1 MTVQG
6 ELFPLVSPE
15 SVEAMFRQAQAEFR
29 EVAPELPKGAL
40 LRLMGELSLLRQV
53 VQGLSVKARVTP
65 EYRQRQAVRTL
76 DVPALLAGHFSACQE
91 KPPESTSP
99 TLSLHSSSTVS
110 RNARR
115 LPGGRSFR
123 PKWRRCSTESKPA

>member
-15 SVEAMFRQAQAEFR
+15 TVEALFRQAQAEFR

-40 LRLMGELSLLRQV
+40 LRLMGELSLVRQV

-65 EYRQRQAVRTL
+65 EYRQRQAVRVL
-76 DVPALLAGHFSACQE
+76 DVPAILAGHFSTSP

-99 TLSLHSSSTVS
+99 TLSILSSSTAS
-110 RNARR
+110 RNARPLR
-115 LPGGRSFR
+115 GGRSFR
-123 PKWRRCSTESKPA
+123 PKWRRYSTESKPA